1 MSHRITVSP
10 GGEQFDCPQDKSI
23 LAAALTA
30 NILISYGCRNGQ
42 CGSCQGRVIE
52 GKIEYPGG
60 FPDAISEWEAARGD
74 VLLCSAH
81 PLSDVT
87 IELRRP
93 EIPEY

>member
-10 GGEQFDCPQDKSI
+10 GGDQFHCPQGKTI
-23 LAAALTA
+23 LDAALMA
-30 NILISYGCRNGQ
+30 NILISHGCRNGQ
-42 CGSCQGRVIE
+42 CGSCLGRVIE
-52 GKIEYPGG
+52 GKIEYSGG
-60 FPDAISEWEAARGD
+60 FPDAISESEAARGD

-93 EIPEY
+93 EVPQF

>member
-10 GGEQFDCPQDKSI
+10 GGDQFDCPQGKSI

-52 GKIEYPGG
+52 GNIEYPQG
-60 FPDAISEWEAARGD
+60 FPDAISESEAACGD
-74 VLLCSAH
+74 ALMCSAH

-93 EIPEY
+93 EFPQF